1 MRKEKGERLS
11 RIEKKKINIKIT
23 HSRIE
28 NADAR
33 KKNKRENLA
42 ENFNNSSGTNFSR
55 KYLVH
60 FLQILI
66 KILFLKILFE
76 NWKIRNFLSHL
87 QIRRLYHH
95 KNIFVTAQERRL

>member
-42 ENFNNSSGTNFSR
+42 ENLNNSSGTNFS
-55 KYLVH
+55 
-60 FLQILI
+60 I
-66 KILFLKILFE
+66 K
-76 NWKIRNFLSHL
+76 
-87 QIRRLYHH
+87 
-95 KNIFVTAQERRL
+95 